1 MKGVQ
6 TRTVYL
12 KHHTLTISD
21 RQSLIRGEKLE
32 VVVVY
37 ADLRGFAQWS
47 LSMSA
52 EEVTKIIEIVYD
64 RVIQLAFFYKH
75 TFHKFLGDGFVLIWE
90 VNDHGSKAEALH
102 WALAAAFEIHKR
114 YWYIAKRLHFPSPS
128 GFGIAISS
136 GEVVRIDPET
146 FIPELN
152 EPDFVGYPM
161 NSGARLQK
169 LAGPYG
175 TVLDSSSVFVAEQ
188 CPERVLRQ
196 NNQILRLELVK
207 PNNKSVA
214 LADKFT
220 GLHSEDI
227 FGFRYVVWP
236 YVKNALWR
244 IDGRP

>member
-1 MKGVQ
+1 M
-6 TRTVYL
+6 YL
-12 KHHTLTISD
+12 KQHSLTLSSAETFIH
-21 RQSLIRGEKLE
+21 GEKLD

-47 LSMSA
+47 LGSNPKQITRVI
-52 EEVTKIIEIVYD
+52 EVVYD

-90 VNDHGSKAEALH
+90 VKDHGTRCEALH
-102 WALAAAFEIHKR
+102 WALEAAFEIHKK
-114 YWYIAKRLHFPSPS
+114 YWYIARDLQFPSPL
-128 GFGIAISS
+128 GFGIGISC
-136 GEVVRIDPET
+136 GEVIRIDPET

-175 TVLDSSSVFVAEQ
+175 TVIDNASAGIAERDSS
-188 CPERVLRQ
+188 RVLRE
-196 NNQILRLELVK
+196 NNSILRLELMK
-207 PNNKSVA
+207 PHNKAVA
-214 LADKFT
+214 LANTMT
-220 GLHSEDI
+220 GLSEDDM

-236 YVKNALWR
+236 YVKNALWNV
-244 IDGRP
+244 DGRI

>member
-1 MKGVQ
+1 M
-6 TRTVYL
+6 YL
-12 KHHTLTISD
+12 KNKGMYTKISTLTLTD
-21 RQSLIRGEKLE
+21 RRSLIHGEKLE
-32 VVVVY
+32 VVAVY

-47 LSMSA
+47 LTSTA
-52 EEVTKIIEIVYD
+52 TEITRIIEVVYD

-90 VNDHGSKAEALH
+90 VKDHGSRAEALH
-102 WALAAAFEIHKR
+102 WAMAAAFEIHKR
-114 YWYIAKRLHFPSPS
+114 YWYIAQQLRFPSPS
-128 GFGIAISS
+128 GFGIGISC

-175 TVLDSSSVFVAEQ
+175 TVIDSVAAEVALNH
-188 CPERVLRQ
+188 PERVLRA
-196 NNQILRLELVK
+196 NNNILSLQLLR
-207 PNNKSVA
+207 PNNKAVA
-214 LADKFT
+214 VASKFS
-220 GLHSEDI
+220 GLNENDV

-244 IDGRP
+244 VDGRA